1 MNKINVLFILLAS
14 WLNLQ
19 GQETIVKDRPDQ
31 TEASITIPHRSFQI
45 ETGFGFNFTNEMTSF
60 SAPNTLFRY
69 GLFPFLELRLFNEV
83 LVEKHINSK
92 KNSGISDLQVG
103 VKVQLFKKEDN
114 KTSVA
119 FLSHLITASGSNQL
133 SNHAWGNTSRL
144 LITHQINDKT
154 ALGYNIGYSYLNSTK
169 GNLVLTL
176 SCAQAVTSKFGIF
189 AEVYGD
195 WIEFDKAIVN
205 GDAGFTYLIKPNL
218 QLDAS
223 YGLGFNQ
230 RMNFASLGVSW
241 NIAPSPKVVSPTN
254 D

>member
-1 MNKINVLFILLAS
+1 MNKIIAILIFITS
-14 WLNLQ
+14 CYYVQ
-19 GQETIVKDRPDQ
+19 GQETIVSDRPDQ
-31 TEASITIPHRSFQI
+31 TEASVTIPHRSFQI
-45 ETGFGFNFTNEMTSF
+45 ETGFGFNFTNQKTSF

-69 GLFPFLELRLFNEV
+69 GLFPFLELRLFNEI
-83 LVEKHINSK
+83 LVEKQTSLI

-103 VKVQLFKKEDN
+103 VKVQVFKKEDN

-119 FLSHLITASGSNQL
+119 LLSHLITPSGSTQL
-133 SNHAWGNTSRL
+133 SEHAWGNTSRI
-144 LITHQINDKT
+144 LITHQFNDKT
-154 ALGYNIGYSYLNSTK
+154 ALGYNVGYTFLNSTK
-169 GNLVLTL
+169 GDLVLTL
-176 SCAQAVTSKFGIF
+176 SCAHAVTSKFGLF

-223 YGLGFNQ
+223 YGLGFSQ
-230 RMNFASLGVSW
+230 RMNFASLGLSW
-241 NIAPSPKVVSPTN
+241 NIAPSPKFVSPTN